1 MTNIKNKLLSL
12 TPSAI
17 KHLKSILEDSPE
29 TNMAVKLG
37 VKNGGCAGMAYTMDY
52 IDEVRDT
59 DECIEIDG
67 IKLVIDPKAILFLLG
82 TEMDY
87 QKSTL
92 NSGFIFNNP
101 NQTDACGCG
110 ESVTLVEADIPVDFN
125 KEGSI
130 FPLNFASLFSR
141 KALTPSLKS
150 SDWPAINCR
159 SLSKLSCSSYELSK
173 LSQKAFLI
181 RPSDIGPIAS
191 SLASVIVSFSK
202 SLSS

>member
-1 MTNIKNKLLSL
+1 MKNVKNKLLSL
-12 TPSAI
+12 TPNAI

-29 TNMAVKLG
+29 SNKAVKLG

-59 DECIEIDG
+59 DEYINIEG

-110 ESVTLVEADIPVDFN
+110 ESVTLVEADVPVEFN
-125 KEGSI
+125 EETFISG
-130 FPLNFASLFSR
+130 
-141 KALTPSLKS
+141 
-150 SDWPAINCR
+150 
-159 SLSKLSCSSYELSK
+159 
-173 LSQKAFLI
+173 
-181 RPSDIGPIAS
+181 
-191 SLASVIVSFSK
+191 
-202 SLSS
+202 

>member
-1 MTNIKNKLLSL
+1 MKNIKNKLLSL

-17 KHLKSILEDSPE
+17 KQLKSILEDSPE
-29 TNMAVKLG
+29 TNKAVKLG

-59 DECIEIDG
+59 DECIEVDG
-67 IKLVIDPKAILFLLG
+67 IKLIIDPKAILFLLG

-87 QKSTL
+87 QESTL

-101 NQTDACGCG
+101 NQTDECGCG

-130 FPLNFASLFSR
+130 SR
-141 KALTPSLKS
+141 
-150 SDWPAINCR
+150 
-159 SLSKLSCSSYELSK
+159 
-173 LSQKAFLI
+173 
-181 RPSDIGPIAS
+181 
-191 SLASVIVSFSK
+191 
-202 SLSS
+202 

>member
-1 MTNIKNKLLSL
+1 MKNIKNKLLSL

-17 KHLKSILEDSPE
+17 KQLKSILEDSPE
-29 TNMAVKLG
+29 TNKAVKLG

-130 FPLNFASLFSR
+130 SH
-141 KALTPSLKS
+141 
-150 SDWPAINCR
+150 
-159 SLSKLSCSSYELSK
+159 
-173 LSQKAFLI
+173 
-181 RPSDIGPIAS
+181 
-191 SLASVIVSFSK
+191 
-202 SLSS
+202 

>member
-1 MTNIKNKLLSL
+1 MKNIKNKLLSL
-12 TPSAI
+12 TPNAI

-29 TNMAVKLG
+29 SNKAIKLG

-59 DECIEIDG
+59 DEYINIEG

-110 ESVTLVEADIPVDFN
+110 ESVTLVEADVPVEFN
-125 KEGSI
+125 EETFI
-130 FPLNFASLFSR
+130 SR
-141 KALTPSLKS
+141 
-150 SDWPAINCR
+150 
-159 SLSKLSCSSYELSK
+159 
-173 LSQKAFLI
+173 
-181 RPSDIGPIAS
+181 
-191 SLASVIVSFSK
+191 
-202 SLSS
+202 

>member
-1 MTNIKNKLLSL
+1 MKNVKNKLLSL
-12 TPSAI
+12 TPNAI

-29 TNMAVKLG
+29 SNKAVKLG

-59 DECIEIDG
+59 DEYIDIEG

-110 ESVTLVEADIPVDFN
+110 ESVTLVEAEVPV
-125 KEGSI
+125 E
-130 FPLNFASLFSR
+130 
-141 KALTPSLKS
+141 
-150 SDWPAINCR
+150 INEETFI
-159 SLSKLSCSSYELSK
+159 SH
-173 LSQKAFLI
+173 
-181 RPSDIGPIAS
+181 
-191 SLASVIVSFSK
+191 
-202 SLSS
+202 

>member
-1 MTNIKNKLLSL
+1 MKNLKNKLLSL

-17 KHLKSILEDSPE
+17 KHLKSILEDSRDSKK
-29 TNMAVKLG
+29 AIKLG

-52 IDEVRDT
+52 IDEVTKT
-59 DECIEIDG
+59 DEYIDIEG

-110 ESVTLVEADIPVDFN
+110 ESVTLVEADIPVDFD
-125 KEGSI
+125 EG
-130 FPLNFASLFSR
+130 NFISR
-141 KALTPSLKS
+141 
-150 SDWPAINCR
+150 
-159 SLSKLSCSSYELSK
+159 
-173 LSQKAFLI
+173 
-181 RPSDIGPIAS
+181 
-191 SLASVIVSFSK
+191 
-202 SLSS
+202 

>member
-1 MTNIKNKLLSL
+1 MKNVKNKLLSL
-12 TPSAI
+12 TPNAI

-29 TNMAVKLG
+29 SNKAVKLG

-59 DECIEIDG
+59 DEYINIEG

-110 ESVTLVEADIPVDFN
+110 ESVTLVEAEVPV
-125 KEGSI
+125 E
-130 FPLNFASLFSR
+130 
-141 KALTPSLKS
+141 
-150 SDWPAINCR
+150 INEETFI
-159 SLSKLSCSSYELSK
+159 SH
-173 LSQKAFLI
+173 
-181 RPSDIGPIAS
+181 
-191 SLASVIVSFSK
+191 
-202 SLSS
+202 

>member
-1 MTNIKNKLLSL
+1 
-12 TPSAI
+12 
-17 KHLKSILEDSPE
+17 
-29 TNMAVKLG
+29 MAVKLG

-130 FPLNFASLFSR
+130 SR
-141 KALTPSLKS
+141 
-150 SDWPAINCR
+150 
-159 SLSKLSCSSYELSK
+159 
-173 LSQKAFLI
+173 
-181 RPSDIGPIAS
+181 
-191 SLASVIVSFSK
+191 
-202 SLSS
+202 